1 MKGIVS
7 SRLAGSVARMMK
19 VSPKQPGENNKDY
32 SYRVIKEN
40 IMSLN
45 LQPGQVI
52 SEVDLAEALQ
62 TSRTPVREV
71 LAMLKEEHLV
81 EVYPQVG
88 TYVSKI
94 NDQLIQEA
102 AFMRFTLEK
111 EVLILSCSYFPAGE
125 LLELKKNMALQELLL
140 GQKGQAKEFHKLD
153 TEFHHI
159 IFRGNKKEN
168 VWTSITRL
176 STHYNR
182 IRLLSEMERSYD
194 ETILQHKKILEI
206 IENKETQKAEKIY
219 NEHILE
225 PMKNWKELYN
235 ADSPYA
241 HYF

>member
-1 MKGIVS
+1 MMMNIS
-7 SRLAGSVARMMK
+7 PRL
-19 VSPKQPGENNKDY
+19 PGENNKDY
-32 SYRVIKEN
+32 SYRVIKAN

-45 LQPGQVI
+45 LRPGQVI
-52 SEVDLAEALQ
+52 SEIDLAAALEI
-62 TSRTPVREV
+62 SRTPVREV

-94 NDQLIQEA
+94 NLQLIEEA

-111 EVLILSCSYFPAGE
+111 EVLKLACASFPAEE
-125 LLELKKNMALQELLL
+125 LLELKKNAALQKLLL
-140 GQKGQAKEFHKLD
+140 GQEGQAPEFHKLD

-194 ETILQHKKILEI
+194 DTIRQHLRIVEI
-206 IENKETQKAEKIY
+206 IENKEMENAERMY
-219 NEHILE
+219 QEHILS
-225 PMKNWKELYN
+225 PMKNWEALYHR
-235 ADSPYA
+235 DSPYA
-241 HYF
+241 SYF

>member
-1 MKGIVS
+1 
-7 SRLAGSVARMMK
+7 MMK
-19 VSPKQPGENNKDY
+19 ISPRLPGENNKDY

-40 IMSLN
+40 MMSLT

-52 SEVDLAEALQ
+52 SEIDLADALEI
-62 TSRTPVREV
+62 SRTPVREV

-94 NDQLIQEA
+94 NLQLIEEA

-111 EVLILSCSYFPAGE
+111 EVLKLACTSFPEEE
-125 LLELKKNMALQELLL
+125 LLELKKNTALQKLLM
-140 GQKGQAKEFHKLD
+140 GQNGKAPEFHKLD

-182 IRLLSEMERSYD
+182 IRLLSEMEHSYD
-194 ETILQHKKILEI
+194 ETIRQHLRILEI
-206 IENKETQKAEKIY
+206 IENKELENAEKMVQ
-219 NEHILE
+219 EHILW
-225 PMKNWKELYN
+225 PMKNWEVLYHPGSSH
-235 ADSPYA
+235 AS
-241 HYF
+241 YF